1 MYMFYKSQLFAMYA
15 HVSNKFYLLEK
26 MNITID
32 LHH

>member
-1 MYMFYKSQLFAMYA
+1 MYMFNKSQLFAMYG